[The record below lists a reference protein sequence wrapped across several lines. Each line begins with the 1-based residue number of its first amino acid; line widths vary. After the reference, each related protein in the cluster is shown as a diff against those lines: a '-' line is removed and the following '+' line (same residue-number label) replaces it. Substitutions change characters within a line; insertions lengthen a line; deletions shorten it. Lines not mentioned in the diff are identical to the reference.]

1 MKLGPVTLFQVLFGV
16 FVIIAVSLYKL
27 IINNG
32 QNPNFY
38 TVIYMYGSSF
48 IFMLV
53 HYYLTKKF
61 KWAAVIFSPVQSINS
76 LITSNEI
83 IWLTVKNIE
92 DLDGESA

>member
-1 MKLGPVTLFQVLFGV
+1 M
-16 FVIIAVSLYKL
+16 SLYKL

-32 QNPNFY
+32 HNPNFY

-53 HYYLTKKF
+53 HYYLSKKF
-61 KWAAVIFSPVQSINS
+61 KWAAAIFSAVQSINS

-83 IWLTVKNIE
+83 VWMTISSIDE
-92 DLDGESA
+92 LDGETAQAACLASLAMLSYN